1 MAKIIVKV
9 PSVSSGKGAGGMVDY
24 VAKREGVD
32 KSVNRSVSI
41 KAPTQKQ
48 MDYINELVK
57 ICPDAKES
65 FEYKD
70 YIENPTR
77 QNASAFIS
85 VVAEHNPQLFEDK
98 ETYLNY
104 IATRP
109 NVEKG
114 PEHGLF
120 GNEDN
125 INLPE
130 VKKGLSEHKAVVW
143 LPIISLRR
151 EDASLLGYD
160 NAESWRDLIRSKQ
173 MDMAKAFGIPDDKF
187 KWYAAFHNE
196 GHHPHI
202 HMVVYAENSN
212 RGHLSEK
219 GIEQI
224 KSMFA
229 NEIFKDEM
237 YNLYDEK
244 GRTRDRISDE
254 AKEKLTEIAD
264 RISKKDYSDSE
275 ICPMLISLAD
285 KLKEVSGK
293 KQYGYLPKSLKK
305 DVDDIVKTMAK
316 DKDISELYSQWCDI
330 QQRIVGIYHSK
341 EIEHPPLWE
350 NKEFRKIKNAVID
363 EAKKLGDDRFSVP
376 RGPKETPKE
385 PPKQEEDEAEPDI
398 PDEALEQDDEPEQT
412 QTPEPVHHAEG
423 VAMSAMNLFCRLAS
437 IIENDADKKID
448 GHNKTIVDSKERK
461 EEIKKKLSLGIKMG

>member
-9 PSVSSGKGAGGMVDY
+9 PSVSSGRGAGGMVDY

-32 KSVNRSVSI
+32 KSVNRGVTI
-41 KAPTQKQ
+41 KPPTQKQ

-57 ICPDAKES
+57 MCPDAKES
-65 FEYKD
+65 FEYED

-85 VVAEHNPQLFEDK
+85 VVAEHNPELFADK

-120 GNEDN
+120 GNEDDV
-125 INLPE
+125 NLAQ
-130 VKKGLSEHKAVVW
+130 VKKNLSEHKAVVW

-151 EDASLLGYD
+151 EDASMLGYD

-237 YNLYDEK
+237 YNLYDAK
-244 GRTRDRISDE
+244 SKARDRISE
-254 AKEKLTEIAD
+254 ESREKLTEIAD

-275 ICPMLISLAD
+275 ICPMLVSLAD
-285 KLKEVSGK
+285 KLKEINGK

-305 DVDDIVKTMAK
+305 NVDDIVKVMAK

-330 QQRIVGIYHSK
+330 QQRIAGIYHNK

-363 EAKKLGDDRFSVP
+363 EAKKLGDVRFSVP
-376 RGPKETPKE
+376 KEPKE
-385 PPKQEEDEAEPDI
+385 PPKHEEDEAEPDI
-398 PDEALEQDDEPEQT
+398 PDEAVEQDDEKQEQV
-412 QTPEPVHHAEG
+412 QTPEPVHHADG
-423 VAMSAMNLFCRLAS
+423 VALSALNLFCRLAS

-448 GHNKTIVDSKERK
+448 GHHKTIVDSKERK

>member
-9 PSVSSGKGAGGMVDY
+9 PSVSSGRGAGGMVDY

-41 KAPTQKQ
+41 SPPTKNQ

-57 ICPDAKES
+57 MCPDAKES
-65 FEYKD
+65 FEYED

-85 VVAEHNPQLFEDK
+85 VVAEHNPELFADK

-120 GNEDN
+120 GNEDDA
-125 INLPE
+125 NLAR
-130 VKKGLSEHKAVVW
+130 VKKSLSEHKAVVW

-151 EDASLLGYD
+151 EDASMLGYD

-212 RGHLSEK
+212 RG
-219 GIEQI
+219 
-224 KSMFA
+224 
-229 NEIFKDEM
+229 
-237 YNLYDEK
+237 
-244 GRTRDRISDE
+244 
-254 AKEKLTEIAD
+254 
-264 RISKKDYSDSE
+264 
-275 ICPMLISLAD
+275 
-285 KLKEVSGK
+285 
-293 KQYGYLPKSLKK
+293 
-305 DVDDIVKTMAK
+305 
-316 DKDISELYSQWCDI
+316 
-330 QQRIVGIYHSK
+330 
-341 EIEHPPLWE
+341 
-350 NKEFRKIKNAVID
+350 
-363 EAKKLGDDRFSVP
+363 
-376 RGPKETPKE
+376 
-385 PPKQEEDEAEPDI
+385 
-398 PDEALEQDDEPEQT
+398 
-412 QTPEPVHHAEG
+412 QTPLAPTTPPVLNRHTTRPRVTPDNPKG
-423 VAMSAMNLFCRLAS
+423 
-437 IIENDADKKID
+437 
-448 GHNKTIVDSKERK
+448 T
-461 EEIKKKLSLGIKMG
+461 

>member
-1 MAKIIVKV
+1 MQICILEEVNAV
-9 PSVSSGKGAGGMVDY
+9 VSKPCLEVLLNITILS
-24 VAKREGVD
+24 
-32 KSVNRSVSI
+32 
-41 KAPTQKQ
+41 
-48 MDYINELVK
+48 L
-57 ICPDAKES
+57 
-65 FEYKD
+65 
-70 YIENPTR
+70 
-77 QNASAFIS
+77 
-85 VVAEHNPQLFEDK
+85 
-98 ETYLNY
+98 YLNY

-173 MDMAKAFGIPDDKF
+173 MDMAKVFGIPDDKF

-244 GRTRDRISDE
+244 SRTRDRISDE

-285 KLKEVSGK
+285 KLKEVNGK

-305 DVDDIVKTMAK
+305 DVDDIVKTMVK

-376 RGPKETPKE
+376 RGPKELPKE

-398 PDEALEQDDEPEQT
+398 PDEALEQDDETEQR

-423 VAMSAMNLFCRLAS
+423 VAMSAMNLFCR
-437 IIENDADKKID
+437 
-448 GHNKTIVDSKERK
+448 
-461 EEIKKKLSLGIKMG
+461 

>member
-1 MAKIIVKV
+1 MAHIIVKIPHV
-9 PSVSSGKGAGGMVDY
+9 SGKGSAANMVSY
-24 VAKREGVD
+24 IAKREGVD
-32 KSVNRSVSI
+32 KSVNQKVTI
-41 KAPTQKQ
+41 KPPTEKQ
-48 MDYINELVK
+48 MTYIEEMVK
-57 ICPDAKES
+57 MCPDAKES
-65 FEYKD
+65 FEYED

-77 QNASAFIS
+77 QNASALIS
-85 VVAEHNPQLFEDK
+85 VVAESNPQLFENR

-109 NVEKG
+109 NVEKFG
-114 PEHGLF
+114 EHGLF
-120 GNEDN
+120 GSEDD
-125 INLPE
+125 IDIKSAKSE
-130 VKKGLSEHKAVVW
+130 LSNHRGVVW
-143 LPIISLRR
+143 MPIISLKR
-151 EDASLLGYD
+151 EDAARLGFD
-160 NAESWRDLIRSKQ
+160 NADAWKDLIRAKQ
-173 MDMAKAFGIPDDKF
+173 IDLADTFGIPQSDF

-196 GHHPHI
+196 GHHPHC
-202 HMVVYAENSN
+202 HMVVYSTESTK
-212 RGHLSEK
+212 GFITEK
-219 GIEQI
+219 NIEEI

-229 NEIFKDEM
+229 NEIFHDDL
-237 YNLYDEK
+237 YHLYDAKTKE
-244 GRTRDRISDE
+244 RDKISE
-254 AKEKLTEIAD
+254 QSKEKLTEIAD

-305 DVDDIVKTMAK
+305 DVDDIVRTMAK
-316 DKDISELYSQWCDI
+316 DKNISEMYSRWCDI
-330 QQRIVGIYHSK
+330 QQRIVGIYNSK

-376 RGPKETPKE
+376 RGPKELPKE
-385 PPKQEEDEAEPDI
+385 PPKKEEDEAEPDI

-412 QTPEPVHHAEG
+412 QTPESVHHTEG

>member
-32 KSVNRSVSI
+32 KSVNRGVTI
-41 KAPTQKQ
+41 KPPTQKQ

-57 ICPDAKES
+57 MCPDAKES
-65 FEYKD
+65 FEYED

-85 VVAEHNPQLFEDK
+85 VVAEHNPELFADK

-120 GNEDN
+120 GNEDDV
-125 INLPE
+125 NLAQ
-130 VKKGLSEHKAVVW
+130 VKKNLSEHKAVVW

-151 EDASLLGYD
+151 EDASMLGYD

-237 YNLYDEK
+237 YNLYDAK
-244 GRTRDRISDE
+244 SKARDRISE
-254 AKEKLTEIAD
+254 ESREKLTEIAD

-275 ICPMLISLAD
+275 ICPMLVSLAD
-285 KLKEVSGK
+285 KLKEINGK

-305 DVDDIVKTMAK
+305 NVDDIVKVMAK

-330 QQRIVGIYHSK
+330 QQRIAGIYHNK

-363 EAKKLGDDRFSVP
+363 EAKKLGGDRISIP
-376 RGPKETPKE
+376 SGPKQS
-385 PPKQEEDEAEPDI
+385 PKQEEDEAEPDI
-398 PDEALEQDDEPEQT
+398 PDEAVEQDDEKQEQV
-412 QTPEPVHHAEG
+412 QTPEPVHHADG
-423 VAMSAMNLFCRLAS
+423 VALSAMNLFCRLAS

-448 GHNKTIVDSKERK
+448 GHHKTIVDSKERK

>member
-32 KSVNRSVSI
+32 KSVNRGVSI
-41 KAPTQKQ
+41 SPPTKKQ

-57 ICPDAKES
+57 MCPDAKES
-65 FEYKD
+65 FEYED

-85 VVAEHNPQLFEDK
+85 VVAEHNPELFADK

-120 GNEDN
+120 GNEDDV
-125 INLPE
+125 NLAQ
-130 VKKGLSEHKAVVW
+130 VKKNLSEHKSVVW

-151 EDASLLGYD
+151 EDASMLGYD

-237 YNLYDEK
+237 YNLYDAK
-244 GRTRDRISDE
+244 SKARDRISE
-254 AKEKLTEIAD
+254 ESREKLTEISD

-275 ICPMLISLAD
+275 ICPMLVSLAD
-285 KLKEVSGK
+285 NLKEVSVK
-293 KQYGYLPKSLKK
+293 KQYGYLPKIFKK

-316 DKDISELYSQWCDI
+316 DKDIAELYSEWCGI
-330 QQRIVGIYHSK
+330 QQKIVGIYHSK

-363 EAKKLGDDRFSVP
+363 EAKKLDGDRISIP
-376 RGPKETPKE
+376 SGPKE
-385 PPKQEEDEAEPDI
+385 PPKQEEDETEPDI
-398 PDEALEQDDEPEQT
+398 PDEALEQDDEEQEQV
-412 QTPEPVHHAEG
+412 QTPEPVHHADG
-423 VAMSAMNLFCRLAS
+423 VALSAMNLFCRLAS

-448 GHNKTIVDSKERK
+448 GHHKTIVDSKERK

>member
-32 KSVNRSVSI
+32 KSVNRGVSI
-41 KAPTQKQ
+41 SPPTKKQ

-57 ICPDAKES
+57 MCPDAKES
-65 FEYKD
+65 FEYED

-85 VVAEHNPQLFEDK
+85 VVAEHNPELFADK

-120 GNEDN
+120 GNEDDV
-125 INLPE
+125 NLAQ
-130 VKKGLSEHKAVVW
+130 VKKNLSEHKSVVW

-151 EDASLLGYD
+151 EDASMLGYD

-237 YNLYDEK
+237 YNLYDAK
-244 GRTRDRISDE
+244 SKARDRISE
-254 AKEKLTEIAD
+254 ESREKLTEISD

-275 ICPMLISLAD
+275 ICPMLVSLAD

-305 DVDDIVKTMAK
+305 DVDDIVKAMAK
-316 DKDISELYSQWCDI
+316 DKDIAELYSEWCGI
-330 QQRIVGIYHSK
+330 QQKIVGIYHSK

-363 EAKKLGDDRFSVP
+363 EAKKLDGDRISIP
-376 RGPKETPKE
+376 SGPKE
-385 PPKQEEDEAEPDI
+385 PPKQEEDETEPDI
-398 PDEALEQDDEPEQT
+398 PDEALEQDDEEQEQV
-412 QTPEPVHHAEG
+412 QTPEPVHHADG
-423 VAMSAMNLFCRLAS
+423 VALSAMNLFCRLAS

-448 GHNKTIVDSKERK
+448 GHHKTIVDSEERK

>member
-32 KSVNRSVSI
+32 KSVNRGVSI
-41 KAPTQKQ
+41 SPPTKKQ

-57 ICPDAKES
+57 MCPDAKES
-65 FEYKD
+65 FEYED

-85 VVAEHNPQLFEDK
+85 VVAEHNPELFADK

-120 GNEDN
+120 GNEDDV
-125 INLPE
+125 NLAQ
-130 VKKGLSEHKAVVW
+130 VKKNLSEHKSVVW

-151 EDASLLGYD
+151 EDASMLGYD

-237 YNLYDEK
+237 YNLYDAK
-244 GRTRDRISDE
+244 SKARDRISE
-254 AKEKLTEIAD
+254 ESREKLTEISD

-275 ICPMLISLAD
+275 ICPMLVSLAD
-285 KLKEVSGK
+285 NLKEVSVK
-293 KQYGYLPKSLKK
+293 KQYVYLQKSLKK

-316 DKDISELYSQWCDI
+316 DKDIAELYSEWCGI
-330 QQRIVGIYHSK
+330 QQKIVGIYHSK

-363 EAKKLGDDRFSVP
+363 EAKKLDGDRISIP
-376 RGPKETPKE
+376 SGPKE
-385 PPKQEEDEAEPDI
+385 PPKQEEDETEPDI
-398 PDEALEQDDEPEQT
+398 PDEALEQDDEEQEQV
-412 QTPEPVHHAEG
+412 QTPEPVHHADG
-423 VAMSAMNLFCRLAS
+423 VALSAMNLFCRLAS

-448 GHNKTIVDSKERK
+448 GHHKTIVDSKERK

>member
-9 PSVSSGKGAGGMVDY
+9 PSVSSGSSAGGMVDY

-32 KSVNRSVSI
+32 KSVNQSVTI
-41 KAPTQKQ
+41 KTPTKKQ

-57 ICPDAKES
+57 MCPDAKDS
-65 FEYKD
+65 FEYED

-85 VVAEHNPQLFEDK
+85 IVAEHNPGLFADK

-125 INLPE
+125 INLSE
-130 VKKGLSEHKAVVW
+130 VKKALSEHKAVVW

-160 NAESWRDLIRSKQ
+160 NAESWRDLIRSRQ
-173 MDMAKAFGIPDDKF
+173 IDMAKAFGIPDDKF

-229 NEIFKDEM
+229 NEIFRDEM

-244 GRTRDRISDE
+244 SRTRDRISDE
-254 AKEKLTEIAD
+254 AKEKLSEIAD
-264 RISKKDYSDSE
+264 RISKKDYADSE

-316 DKDISELYSQWCDI
+316 DKDISKLYSQWCDI
-330 QQRIVGIYHSK
+330 QQRIAGIYHSK

-350 NKEFRKIKNAVID
+350 NKVFRKIKNAVIK
-363 EAKKLGDDRFSVP
+363 EAEKLGDDRFSVP
-376 RGPKETPKE
+376 KGSKE
-385 PPKQEEDEAEPDI
+385 PPKQEENEAESDI
-398 PDEALEQDDEPEQT
+398 PDEAAEQGEDPNQV
-412 QTPEPVHHAEG
+412 QAPEPVYHTEG
-423 VAMSAMNLFCRLAS
+423 VAMSAMNLFCRLAA